1 VALGYLRSSSVL
13 QVMETADV
21 TGLIIFVGMV
31 GAYTFILLGCLE
43 RRLKKVDRVIK
54 QVEDDAKYVS

>member
-1 VALGYLRSSSVL
+1 
-13 QVMETADV
+13 MEAADV

-43 RRLKKVDRVIK
+43 RRLKKVDKVVRLI
-54 QVEDDAKYVS
+54 ESDTKYVN

>member
-1 VALGYLRSSSVL
+1 
-13 QVMETADV
+13 MEAADV

-43 RRLKKVDRVIK
+43 RRLKKVDRVVK
-54 QVEDDAKYVS
+54 QAEEDAKYVN

>member
-1 VALGYLRSSSVL
+1 
-13 QVMETADV
+13 METADV

-43 RRLKKVDRVIK
+43 QRLKKVGQI
-54 QVEDDAKYVS
+54 VEDSKYVN

>member
-1 VALGYLRSSSVL
+1 
-13 QVMETADV
+13 METADV

-54 QVEDDAKYVS
+54 QVEDDTKYVSQNIN